1 MSESS
6 KTVKGLN
13 IAAAIVSGIC
23 TAVWVGLAILMAS
36 VSNYVTTNIYAMD
49 IEDVDKGM
57 VVAVADSTVTATT
70 WVFVI
75 LTLLSAVS
83 VVAAIIAIR
92 RAGDP
97 MRIGA
102 AFGWAIA
109 AAVTSFFCLNIV
121 SMVLHIISAVYCNK
135 VKKEANTMQYAAAG
149 YGYQQPYPG
158 AVPAG
163 QPYAPQYGAAPAQQP
178 YGAQPAQPQ
187 YAQQPSQPQYAQP
200 AAQPAQQPVQP
211 SQPQYAAQPAQ
222 SAAPAAPQPAAPAQ
236 AAQPVAQPAAPAQ
249 PAQPAQ
255 PAAPEASTGDAASS
269 SDAPEQ

>member
-135 VKKEANTMQYAAAG
+135 VKKEANTVQYAAAG

-178 YGAQPAQPQ
+178 YGAQPVAQPQ

-211 SQPQYAAQPAQ
+211 AQPQYA
-222 SAAPAAPQPAAPAQ
+222 
-236 AAQPVAQPAAPAQ
+236 
-249 PAQPAQ
+249 AQPAQ
-255 PAAPEASTGDAASS
+255 PAAPEASAGDAASS

>member
-97 MRIGA
+97 KRIGA

-135 VKKEANTMQYAAAG
+135 VKKEANTVQYAAAG

-178 YGAQPAQPQ
+178 YGAQPAQP
-187 YAQQPSQPQYAQP
+187 
-200 AAQPAQQPVQP
+200 
-211 SQPQYAAQPAQ
+211 
-222 SAAPAAPQPAAPAQ
+222 AAPQPAAPAQ
-236 AAQPVAQPAAPAQ
+236 PAAQPAAPAQ
-249 PAQPAQ
+249 SAQPAQ
-255 PAAPEASTGDAASS
+255 PAAPEAPAGDAASS